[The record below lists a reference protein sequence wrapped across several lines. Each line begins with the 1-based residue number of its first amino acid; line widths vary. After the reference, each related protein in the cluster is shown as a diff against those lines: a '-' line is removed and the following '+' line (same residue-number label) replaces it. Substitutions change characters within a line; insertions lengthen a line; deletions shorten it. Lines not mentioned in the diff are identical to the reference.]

1 MTAGRRVLLWRAVCR
16 EDPWIKR
23 GRGKVFLG
31 GYRRL
36 ISHYLAEALIQAVRN
51 ACRKAS
57 GWFFAIIG

>member
-1 MTAGRRVLLWRAVCR
+1 MAGGLP
-16 EDPWIKR
+16 EGPWIRR